1 MGRKR
6 GGGKSMV
13 RRIKKKERGGGG
25 EEYGEKEIDNSDRL
39 RLERVPEGVNVDS
52 HLWLI
57 Y

>member
-13 RRIKKKERGGGG
+13 RRIKKKKRGGGG

-52 HLWLI
+52 HLWPI